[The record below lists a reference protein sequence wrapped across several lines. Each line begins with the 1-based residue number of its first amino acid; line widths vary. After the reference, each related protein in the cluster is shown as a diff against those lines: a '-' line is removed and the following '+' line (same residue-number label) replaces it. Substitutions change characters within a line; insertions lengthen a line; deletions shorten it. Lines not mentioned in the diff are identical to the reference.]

1 MRILIG
7 YDGTNGADAALEDLA
22 RAGLPPDAEA
32 MVLTVADASMAVAS
46 RAFAMTA
53 TGTTVP
59 PFDHR
64 QNEAASA
71 VERAREVA
79 ADAAERLRTRFP
91 GWHVSPDVWGGSPA
105 SSIALKADAWRPD
118 LVVVGWR
125 GQTKPVRLLLGSVAR
140 KVLSESR
147 CSVRISRAQ
156 AGVPGQPM
164 RILVGHDG
172 GGSGQ
177 AALLA
182 AAARSWPA
190 GSKIRA
196 VAVHDADVSA
206 DLGPEFSPDTWPMPD
221 IPHDGNILREVLDD
235 DVASVQRPGLDVYAE
250 LASGV
255 PTSVL
260 LRTARRWSADCIF
273 VGTTSRSRASRFLLG
288 SVSSAVAERALC
300 SVEVVRTRAP

>member
-1 MRILIG
+1 MKILIA
-7 YDGTNGADAALEDLA
+7 YDGTTGADAALDDLV
-22 RAGLPPDAEA
+22 RAGLPADSEA

-46 RAFAMTA
+46 RAFALTA
-53 TGTTVP
+53 TGMTVP

-64 QNEAASA
+64 QDEAAAA

-79 ADAAERLRTRFP
+79 AEAAARLRTRFP
-91 GWHVSPDVWGGSPA
+91 GWRVSPDVWGGSPA
-105 SSIALKADAWRPD
+105 SSIALKADAWLPD

-125 GQTKPVRLLLGSVAR
+125 GRTKPARLLLGSVAR
-140 KVLSESR
+140 KVLSETR
-147 CSVRISRAQ
+147 CSVRIGRARI
-156 AGVPGQPM
+156 GVPDQPM

-190 GSKIRA
+190 GSQIRA
-196 VAVHDADVSA
+196 VAVHDGDVRA
-206 DLGPEFSPDTWPMPD
+206 DLGPEFGSQTWPMSD
-221 IPHDGNILREVLDD
+221 IPLDRGILREVLDD
-235 DVASVQRPGLDVYAE
+235 DVARVHRPGLEVWADIAD
-250 LASGV
+250 GV

-260 LRTARRWSADCIF
+260 LRNARRWSADCIF
-273 VGTTSRSRASRFLLG
+273 VGTTSRSKAARFLLG

-300 SVEVVRTRAP
+300 SVEVVRSRTP